1 MKFRGVEWPARSTCH
16 ASRRT
21 SVLGGAPNGL
31 ALDHIKAWRVLSLT
45 DLNRI
50 VPDISRTA
58 LFTDSEWKA
67 TWRVVK
73 QQQRPKKPPW
83 LGELMTL
90 LACLGESNNRAKE
103 RPPGPDPIW
112 VGIRR
117 MIDFAIAW
125 NAFGSE
131 SEHDVKKHRLR

>member
-1 MKFRGVEWPARSTCH
+1 
-16 ASRRT
+16 
-21 SVLGGAPNGL
+21 
-31 ALDHIKAWRVLSLT
+31 VLSLT
-45 DLNRI
+45 DLNHT

-58 LFTDSEWKA
+58 LFADSECKA

-73 QQQRPKKPPW
+73 KQQLPKKPPW

-103 RPPGPDPIW
+103 RPPGPEPIW

-125 NAFGSE
+125 DAFGSE
-131 SEHDVKKHRLR
+131 SQHDVEKPQAAVTAYSLAR